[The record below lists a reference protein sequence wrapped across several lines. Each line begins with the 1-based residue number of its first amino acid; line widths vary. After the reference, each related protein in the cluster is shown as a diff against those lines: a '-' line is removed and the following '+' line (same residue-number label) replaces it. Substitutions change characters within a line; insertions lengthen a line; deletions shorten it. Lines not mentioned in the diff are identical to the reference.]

1 MKVAEGEKAE
11 LETIKEPEVVLLI
24 NNGVE
29 LLLVKVIIIIE
40 VAVTLPLVTVSSTPA
55 LPPG

>member
-1 MKVAEGEKAE
+1 LKVAEGEKAE